1 MKRVALSI
9 LALVLLA
16 AMAVH
21 AQPPATAEDP
31 LPMLP
36 MPLGPIAPPLK
47 ELPAC
52 RQLASMV
59 NRLGAWIGSNGILM
73 LDAAQN
79 SDPNTPLNELL
90 IDRQAYAEFCEV
102 LNWMFVIDEQILV
115 VTHAMTAAYNPKVI
129 PDACTLAIDATRTAL
144 VRLKESE
151 RRFNMSP
158 KSDNSDPLQEFYAFI
173 PQLEKHLSDAH
184 KELEPFAHAADREYL
199 SKRSENLYEHTIPV
213 RQLERDVAA
222 LESLIQNDTL
232 NEHEALRYNSLLIN
246 ARVTLTRIERLL
258 LFTQTARRSENA
270 ARGRFLDII
279 RPLMYQK
286 LYPSKSI
293 LSACR
298 NAMSSFLMPEA
309 KPAIQST
316 ANRIIAI
323 SLEAEIA
330 IANAI
335 STIPELVFSPGKF
348 PIWH

>member
-1 MKRVALSI
+1 MKRVAPPI

-16 AMAVH
+16 AMAAH

-36 MPLGPIAPPLK
+36 MPMEPIAPPVK

-52 RQLASMV
+52 RQLSSMV
-59 NRLGAWIGSNGILM
+59 NRLGAWIASKGM
-73 LDAAQN
+73 MMREAAEESVTEAN
-79 SDPNTPLNELL
+79 LKELL
-90 IDRQAYAEFCEV
+90 VARQVYAEFLEV
-102 LNWMFVIDEQILV
+102 LNWMYVIDEQIFV
-115 VTHAMTAAYNPKVI
+115 VTQAMSAAYNPKAI

-144 VRLKESE
+144 LRLKESE
-151 RRFNMSP
+151 HRFNRNP
-158 KSDNSDPLQEFYAFI
+158 KSDDSDPLQEFYTFI
-173 PQLEKHLSDAH
+173 PQLEKNLADAH
-184 KELEPFAHAADREYL
+184 KELETFAQTANKEYL
-199 SKRSENLYEHTIPV
+199 SKRAEKLYEQSIPV
-213 RQLERDVAA
+213 RQLERDVAE
-222 LESLIQNDTL
+222 LESLIANGTL
-232 NEHEALRYNSLLIN
+232 NEPEALRYHSLLIN
-246 ARVTLTRIERLL
+246 ARIILTRIERLL
-258 LFTQTARRSENA
+258 FFHQTAHRSQNA
-270 ARGRFLDII
+270 ATGRFFDII

-293 LSACR
+293 LRECR

-316 ANRIIAI
+316 ANRIMAI

-335 STIPELVFSPGKF
+335 SAIPELGFSLGRF